1 MLGMESA
8 HFIIDAIAPAGHAHQ
23 SCRCCFKSVVCYRQ
37 AHFILDEMVMN
48 GAIIETNKNNILAPV
63 HLLDKAGASSS

>member
-1 MLGMESA
+1 MLELERE
-8 HFIIDAIAPAGHAHQ
+8 HFIIDAIAPSGHAHP
-23 SCRCCFKSVVCYRQ
+23 SCCRSSESVIHNPQ